1 MSAELQSRA
10 VSEDSDWALVAAAK
24 HGEDGAFEMLVR
36 RYKARILSL
45 ALRITRNREDA
56 QDVTQQ
62 SFQNAFVHLQKFQG
76 KSSFSTWLT
85 RIAINEALMC
95 LRKNRVLQVV
105 SLEEVGCEHG
115 SILSMDVSN
124 TCANPEETYIRREK
138 ELILS
143 SVIDKLPPILQT
155 AVCLH
160 LGPDFSVCQ
169 QFVTLTTPVHPTTCS
184 RVQQFSLWHQVAISQ
199 ALPNVCGLAARVLF
213 IKRCD
218 ANG

>member
-115 SILSMDVSN
+115 SILSA
-124 TCANPEETYIRREK
+124 CANPEETYIRREK

-155 AVCLH
+155 AVRLY
-160 LGPDFSVCQ
+160 LDDRSVEE
-169 QFVTLTTPVHPTTCS
+169 VG
-184 RVQQFSLWHQVAISQ
+184 Q
-199 ALPNVCGLAARVLF
+199 ALGVRIPTAKARLFRGRQKASELFKRYVKSPRMRASSNLENAA
-213 IKRCD
+213 
-218 ANG
+218 